1 MKLNNR
7 LINWMT
13 FVAVN
18 GGLLFGLNMAGIS
31 GAITG
36 VQDFFELDQMQ
47 TGLAVSSIMIAVWS
61 ALSWQ
66 VRLVINM
73 VVKERCL

>member
-1 MKLNNR
+1 MKAEPMKLNNR
-7 LINWMT
+7 FINWMT

-36 VQDFFELDQMQ
+36 IRDFFSLNEME
-47 TGLAVSSIMIAVWS
+47 TGFAVSSIMIGC
-61 ALSWQ
+61 
-66 VRLVINM
+66 LVGLT
-73 VVKERCL
+73 K